1 MSKAIRKVK
10 SGVDTKKSQHL
21 YRNEITTELETVYI
35 TTSGDK
41 FLKEIDA
48 LCAQSQIQQQKES
61 REKRREMIMDMV
73 DILINVLKENNW
85 GVFYKSEPMQTLT
98 LQDDA
103 PLLRINEVDG
113 ESIEQA
119 ILSAIEMLRTKDLK
133 DWTEK
138 EIEDTTP
145 PSPTDLNQTSS

>member
-1 MSKAIRKVK
+1 MK
-10 SGVDTKKSQHL
+10 SEVDTKKSQHL

-41 FLKEIDA
+41 FLKKNDA
-48 LCAQSQIQQQKES
+48 VCAQSQIQQAKEA
-61 REKRREMIMDMV
+61 REKRRRIIMDMV
-73 DILINVLKENNW
+73 DILMNVLKENNW

>member
-1 MSKAIRKVK
+1 MK
-10 SGVDTKKSQHL
+10 SEVDTKKSQHL

-61 REKRREMIMDMV
+61 REKRRRIIMDMV
-73 DILINVLKENNW
+73 DILMNVLKENNW

>member
-1 MSKAIRKVK
+1 MK
-10 SGVDTKKSQHL
+10 SEVDTKKSQHL

-73 DILINVLKENNW
+73 DILVNVLKENNW